1 MGWRRK
7 LPVLIVSI
15 FFISLPGGCTPRV
28 QTVDPQLL
36 LNSELQFIKD
46 GVTTREEVS
55 LNLGVP
61 SGQLEGDRILMYQF
75 HMDETGKWQLISPK
89 FSGGLRAWESGAISL
104 VLVFDAAGVLQ
115 KHSMVVS
122 K

>member
-1 MGWRRK
+1 MGWKSR
-7 LPVLIVSI
+7 LAVFIVLI
-15 FFISLPGGCTPRV
+15 FFISLPWSCATPKI

-36 LNSELQFIKD
+36 LNSDLRFIKD

-75 HMDETGKWQLISPK
+75 RADETGKWHLISPQ
-89 FSGGLRAWESGAISL
+89 FSGFRAWDSRAVSL
-104 VLVFDAAGVLQ
+104 VLVFDGAGVLQ
-115 KHSMVVS
+115 KHSVVVS